1 MLNMTPTDF
10 EARIYAIRRQLSKV
24 NASLRFRDD
33 SELKYP
39 LQKNYKTACTVFF
52 AERIATLRQNPK
64 FDDQDKL
71 LRAALGSLTAKFA
84 DVSFYA
90 NREVPIAV
98 PIAAEAALIGRTTIF
113 NQDMF
118 KLEDPL
124 KMKQRYGPDWNQD
137 QSFGRYDG
145 QTDLEHRHDRS
156 KTRDGKLSCPDF
168 YIEWAPGITSPIPNN
183 DGACKRY
190 WDAMERTVP
199 AEESKNQFEATEI
212 YNDES
217 INKCG
222 DEFAAATLTQ
232 LSKLLWDSAV
242 AYEMT
247 IYADS
252 TLTSQVDLRVRAAME
267 MYNNASEWF

>member
-33 SELKYP
+33 SELKYW

-199 AEESKNQFEATEI
+199 AEESKNQLGATEI
-212 YNDES
+212 Y
-217 INKCG
+217 KCG
-222 DEFAAATLTQ
+222 DEF
-232 LSKLLWDSAV
+232 
-242 AYEMT
+242 
-247 IYADS
+247 
-252 TLTSQVDLRVRAAME
+252 
-267 MYNNASEWF
+267 